1 MEWWMVLALI
11 FGGLIFLMLTGIP
24 VAFSF
29 LIINAILGYILWGG
43 TPGLQLLINNIFE
56 SVTIFTLLPVPL
68 FILMGEVM
76 YHSGL
81 VVHLLDS
88 IDKWLG
94 RLPGR
99 LGLLAVIGGAVL
111 SCLTGASMGSTA
123 MLGSTLVPEME
134 KRGYKKPMSLGPILG
149 SGGLAIMI
157 PPSSLAVILGAIG
170 EISIGKILIA
180 IIIPGL
186 IMAALYAIYIIGRC
200 WLQPEIAPT
209 YGVSPTTLLEKITKL
224 AKYVLPMGI
233 IVFLVIGV
241 IILGIA
247 TPTEAAATG
256 TFGTF
261 VIAAAYGRLNWK
273 MVKISVR
280 NAFSLTV
287 MIFMIIVGATGFSQ
301 TLAFTGASQGL
312 VDFTLSLPLAPIMI
326 IIVMQVVLIFLG
338 MFMGQ
343 VPIMLITLPIFMPVI
358 HALKFDPVWFGI
370 IFLINMEMALTTPP
384 FGLSLFVMKS
394 VAPKDTTMEHI
405 YKAALPFLVC
415 DTIAMGLV
423 IAFPIL
429 ALWLPSL
436 MRAGG

>member
-1 MEWWMVLALI
+1 MDWWLVLIII
-11 FGGLIFLMLTGIP
+11 FGGLITLMLAGMP

-29 LIINAILGYILWGG
+29 LLINTILGFIVWGG
-43 TPGLQLLINNIFE
+43 VSGLQQLILNIFQ
-56 SVTIFTLLPVPL
+56 SITIFTLLPVPL

-81 VVHLLDS
+81 VVHLLDT
-88 IDKWLG
+88 IDKWMG

-99 LGLLAVIGGAVL
+99 LGLLAVSGGAIL
-111 SCLTGASMGSTA
+111 SCLTGASMASTA
-123 MLGSTLVPEME
+123 MLGSTLVPEMQ

-157 PPSSLAVILGAIG
+157 PPSSLAVLLGAIG

-186 IMAALYAIYIIGRC
+186 IMAALYATYIIGRC
-200 WLQPEIAPT
+200 WLEPSIAPAYEVT
-209 YGVSPTTLLEKITKL
+209 PSPLSEKIINVI
-224 AKYVLPMGI
+224 KYMLPMGV

-256 TFGTF
+256 TLGTF
-261 VIAAAYGRLNWK
+261 AVAAAYGRLNWP

-312 VDFTLSLPLAPIMI
+312 VDFTLSLPLTPIMI
-326 IIVMQVVLIFLG
+326 IIVMQLVLLFLG

-370 IFLINMEMALTTPP
+370 IFLINMEMGLTSPP

-394 VAPKDTTMEHI
+394 VAPPGTSMEDI
-405 YKAALPFLVC
+405 YKAAIPFLVC
-415 DTIAMGLV
+415 DAIAMALI
-423 IAFPIL
+423 IAFPAI
-429 ALWLPSL
+429 ALWLPAV
-436 MRAGG
+436 MR